1 LTEPTQWCH
10 YDAVPTFRS
19 TPVPDAAFI
28 QLAPGLAAE
37 SPIRLEVTDWEGFDL
52 ELLVAAVPGQD
63 DRAGRF
69 VCEALTVRQ
78 RAGGLPVTS
87 EVLRGVPVAT
97 LIRGVGS
104 RYWQTVDV
112 GEQQISF
119 TDARLTDEIA
129 ARLREQGP
137 TSESLTWVARA
148 YRLALVLGDS
158 PTQAVEQGLGLPR
171 STAGRWVALARQQGL
186 LGAAEGPGKAGG

>member
-1 LTEPTQWCH
+1 MG
-10 YDAVPTFRS
+10 AVPTYRS
-19 TPVPDAAFI
+19 TAVPEAEFVPI
-28 QLAPGLAAE
+28 APGLAVE
-37 SPIRLEVTDWEGFDL
+37 SPIRLEVVDWEGFDL
-52 ELLVAAVPGQD
+52 ELLVAAVPAED

-69 VCEALTVRQ
+69 ICQALTVRQ
-78 RAGGLPVTS
+78 RPGGPPVTS
-87 EVLRGVPVAT
+87 EVIRRVPVAR

-104 RYWQTVDV
+104 SHWQTVDV
-112 GEQQISF
+112 RENEISF
-119 TDARLTDEIA
+119 TDARLTEEMA

-137 TSESLTWVARA
+137 TRESLTWVARA

-158 PTQAVEQGLGLPR
+158 PTQAVERGLGLPR